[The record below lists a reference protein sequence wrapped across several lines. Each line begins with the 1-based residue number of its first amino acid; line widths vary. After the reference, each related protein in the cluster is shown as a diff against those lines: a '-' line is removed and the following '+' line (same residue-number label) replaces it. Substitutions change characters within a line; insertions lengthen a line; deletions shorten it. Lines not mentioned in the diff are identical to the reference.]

1 MIGII
6 IIISMMQIYFAFACV
21 DLVKKKGRLN
31 NWWVLFAAFTGFAG
45 YLAAR
50 RLKSKESGI

>member
-1 MIGII
+1 
-6 IIISMMQIYFAFACV
+6 MMQIYFAFACV